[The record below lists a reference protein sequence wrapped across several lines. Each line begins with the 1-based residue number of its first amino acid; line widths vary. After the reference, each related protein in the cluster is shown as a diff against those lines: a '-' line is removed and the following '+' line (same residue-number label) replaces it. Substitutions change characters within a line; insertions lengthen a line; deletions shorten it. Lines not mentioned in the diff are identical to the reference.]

1 MARKP
6 KKLKQDAS
14 REAQTELLGEGPD
27 TPGKSAGS
35 TQKNP
40 APAAITEAHEVE
52 TEEPVADAGDIDE
65 VPVEEVADSTEA
77 EPDAAA
83 EEAEPDVAAEEAQ
96 TADAVVGVEAP
107 TEAAPVPAQDPE
119 SPSEPE
125 VADMA
130 ASNQKAP
137 EPDPSPVRF
146 ELVTEEGREVHVPPA
161 GERLTRAKEL
171 VQGGRIAEAISL
183 YREVL
188 VENPANL
195 KARNNLGV
203 LYDETGQVDLA
214 LDQFEAAMQLEPEN
228 VEVLTNYG
236 ATLTAVAKYDAAE
249 ELLRRALRLSPESVS
264 VRSTLGILHFRRGI
278 YAQAEL
284 ELRWVCEQD
293 DTHGHAFYYRG
304 EALNRLSRYDE
315 ARAVLERAIVLQPMN
330 AKAYYSLGHLYDRAH
345 LTEEAA
351 LMYEKSKELQRR

>member
-1 MARKP
+1 MARKR
-6 KKLKQDAS
+6 KKLKQEAALG
-14 REAQTELLGEGPD
+14 AQTELLGEAPV
-27 TPGKSAGS
+27 THGKAGGS
-35 TQKNP
+35 TRGKP
-40 APAAITEAHEVE
+40 TAAPTPEAHEVE
-52 TEEPVADAGDIDE
+52 AEEPSSAGPPSAEGGAVEAGAPDE
-65 VPVEEVADSTEA
+65 AEVVTASEEGPVTDEGDMEEAPAEEVAD
-77 EPDAAA
+77 AAQPA
-83 EEAEPDVAAEEAQ
+83 I
-96 TADAVVGVEAP
+96 
-107 TEAAPVPAQDPE
+107 PAQDPG
-119 SPSEPE
+119 PTAEPDLAE
-125 VADMA
+125 PAGPEAKV
-130 ASNQKAP
+130 P

-146 ELVTEEGREVHVPPA
+146 ELVAEEGREVHVPPA

-188 VENPANL
+188 IENPANL

-214 LDQFEAAMQLEPEN
+214 LDQFEAAIQLEPEN

-236 ATLTAVAKYDAAE
+236 ATLTSVAKYDAAE

-284 ELRWVCEQD
+284 DLRWVCEQD
-293 DTHGHAFYYRG
+293 DTHGPAFYYRG

-315 ARAVLERAIVLQPMN
+315 ARAVLERAIALQPLN